1 MKEKSYAVIGLG
13 QFGMS
18 VAETLAESDCDVLM
32 QFVQMC
38 VSLKFYGLW
47 VCRMWMWQ

>member
-18 VAETLAESDCDVLM
+18 VAETLAESDCDVLAIDAREENI
-32 QFVQMC
+32 QEKWKQ
-38 VSLKFYGLW
+38 LKDKKE
-47 VCRMWMWQ
+47 